1 MLRSRVAFDRR
12 GAWTAGDSHEDLEDV
27 DVFTPHLSSLALRL
41 GTTVILILT
50 QLAVNTKPRILGSS
64 MPTYPRGNLERPGVR
79 ATYLPAKPGLDRAR
93 RRIFTH
99 LSLAQLAE
107 RETVVF
113 TAISRSSVRLR
124 EGRPVKN
131 GSKLWG

>member
-1 MLRSRVAFDRR
+1 ME
-12 GAWTAGDSHEDLEDV
+12 H
-27 DVFTPHLSSLALRL
+27 
-41 GTTVILILT
+41 
-50 QLAVNTKPRILGSS
+50 
-64 MPTYPRGNLERPGVR
+64 PGVR
-79 ATYLPAKPGLDRAR
+79 ATYLPGKPGLDRAR

-124 EGRPVKN
+124 EGRPVKKKSHESFVELSLN
-131 GSKLWG
+131 KKKKKKDKRGEKQKAKHMKEREREKERKESAASGLPAWSPTAVLPRLEPA

>member
-12 GAWTAGDSHEDLEDV
+12 GAWTAGDSHEDIEDV

-79 ATYLPAKPGLDRAR
+79 ATYLLQAW
-93 RRIFTH
+93 
-99 LSLAQLAE
+99 S
-107 RETVVF
+107 REGTQENF
-113 TAISRSSVRLR
+113 HPPLLSSV
-124 EGRPVKN
+124 GRAGDCSVH
-131 GSKLWG
+131 GYL